1 MKMKLLM
8 KLILIIGIL
17 FALSACSPSPA
28 SPGTASN
35 DNPDEALYGKRI
47 DEYMA
52 KMTLKEKV
60 GQMTQLDA
68 SFFVKKDGKPEDFDV
83 AILQKAIVDYG
94 IGSVLFA
101 PQDKP
106 SDPSPKNWIKMVSEF
121 ERYAQNTPN
130 HIPLLLGIDSVHGF
144 HTVTNATIYPHNL
157 GVAATWNVALAREEA
172 ITTATEMT
180 AVGLNWNFAPVLD
193 VSRDPRWGR
202 TYETFGEDPYLVAQ
216 MGSEMVR
223 GYQADGQ
230 VAATAKHFVAYSASN
245 NGMDRQPVDISERT
259 LREIHLPPYEAA
271 IAAGLDT
278 VMVDS
283 GEVNGLPGAA
293 SSWLL
298 KNILR
303 DDLGFTGFA
312 VSDFGDVT
320 AISVRHKVGETK
332 KDGIEKAFRAG
343 LDMNMVATDLESA
356 DMLLALVN
364 EKRIDEERINQAVR
378 RILLVKFKLGLF
390 ESIVPEPINIEANA
404 SANKIA
410 TTLIGDPKSKTLA
423 RQLATQSITLLKN
436 ESETLPLSK
445 KLKRILVAGV
455 SADSMP
461 NLCGGWSYNWAGA
474 LDGEVSGKTI
484 LQAIRGKV
492 STGTKIEYAPDG
504 YDEKA
509 LKKSAASADVCIA
522 VVGEAPYAETQGD
535 LPSLSLSEDQQS
547 MLQTLV
553 DSSSTV
559 IVVFVSGRPLV
570 DMDWADSNAAGVI
583 WAYLPGNEGAA
594 GIADVLF
601 GDFNPAGH
609 LPITVPTSVSQ
620 LPLTYNSRLNT
631 VYEPLYPFGYGLSY
645 TTFNYS
651 KLTVAPSVQVG
662 ASLEVT
668 VTVKNT
674 GRVAGDDVAQLY
686 LSDVYASVTRPTKL
700 LKGFARVSLA
710 PGASQVL
717 HFRLTPPQLSLLDE
731 NLKWVEE
738 PRTIKLQI
746 EGLESTVKIT

>member
-1 MKMKLLM
+1 
-8 KLILIIGIL
+8 
-17 FALSACSPSPA
+17 
-28 SPGTASN
+28 
-35 DNPDEALYGKRI
+35 
-47 DEYMA
+47 
-52 KMTLKEKV
+52 KEKV
-60 GQMTQLDA
+60 GQMTQLDS
-68 SFFVKKDGKPEDFDV
+68 SFFVKKDGKPEDFDA
-83 AILQKAIVDYG
+83 AILEKAIVDYG

-106 SDPSPKNWIKMVSEF
+106 SDPSPKNWVKMVSEF
-121 ERYAQNTPN
+121 RRYASKAPN
-130 HIPLLLGIDSVHGF
+130 RIPLLLGIDSVHGF
-144 HTVTNATIYPHNL
+144 HTVKDATIYPHNL
-157 GVAATWNVALAREEA
+157 GVAATWNVAFAREEA
-172 ITTATEMT
+172 ATTAAEM
-180 AVGLNWNFAPVLD
+180 ASVGLNWNFAPVLD
-193 VSRDPRWGR
+193 VARDPRWGR

-223 GYQADGQ
+223 GYQAAGQ

-293 SSWLL
+293 STFLL

-303 DDLGFTGFA
+303 DDLGFTGLA

-320 AISVRHKVGETK
+320 AISARHKVGATK

-364 EKRIDEERINQAVR
+364 EKRVDEARINEAVR

-390 ESIVPEPINIEANA
+390 EHVVPGTTGVDIDADMSE
-404 SANKIA
+404 IA
-410 TTLIGDPKSKTLA
+410 TKLIGDAKSKALA

-436 ESETLPLSK
+436 ESDTLPLSK

-455 SADSMP
+455 SADNIP

-474 LDGEVSGKTI
+474 LDGEVAGKTI
-484 LQAIRGKV
+484 LQAIQGKV
-492 STGTKIEYAPDG
+492 SAGTKIEYAPDG
-504 YDEKA
+504 YDAPA
-509 LKKSAASADVCIA
+509 LKKSAAAADVCIA
-522 VVGEAPYAETQGD
+522 VVGETPYAETTGD
-535 LPSLSLSEDQQS
+535 LPSLALSEDQQS
-547 MLQTLV
+547 MLQTLA
-553 DSSSTV
+553 DAGSTV

-570 DMDWADSNAAGVI
+570 DMEWADSNASSVI

-609 LPITVPTSVSQ
+609 LPITVPTSLAQ

-645 TTFNYS
+645 TTFKYS
-651 KLTVAPSVQVG
+651 KLTVAPSVKVG
-662 ASLEVT
+662 APLDVS

-700 LKGFARVSLA
+700 LKAFARVSLA
-710 PGASQVL
+710 PGESKVVKFTLAPS
-717 HFRLTPPQLSLLDE
+717 QLSLLDE
-731 NLKWVEE
+731 SLKWVEE
-738 PRTIKLQI
+738 PRTVKLMVDELAQ
-746 EGLESTVKIT
+746 EVAIT